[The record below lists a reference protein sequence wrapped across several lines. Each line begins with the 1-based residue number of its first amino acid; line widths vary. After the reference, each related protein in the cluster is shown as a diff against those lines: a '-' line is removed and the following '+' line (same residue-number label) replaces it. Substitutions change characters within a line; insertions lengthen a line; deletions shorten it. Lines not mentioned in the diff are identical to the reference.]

1 MSQKTG
7 STHRRYRLDMPQ
19 ASSAELAD
27 IFAFEGERAIG
38 EPTRYQIRFTHPQ
51 PDLSRTD
58 YLNKPAAFVIQPPF
72 NPIATL
78 KPEPERRV
86 QGVITGFSQ
95 RGGSQDETTYEVV
108 LASRLALLRNVPKCR
123 FFLEKSFPEIIEQIL
138 REHGFDK
145 IHGSFE
151 FNLYRQYG
159 RRAFVM
165 QWQEDDLT
173 FITRLCRRSG
183 IWFVC
188 EEGKHCE
195 NVRFGDDFTHYRR
208 DPDLTVPYRQYSGLE
223 SSGAESVDSL
233 EMDAATLPTSYR
245 VRTFSTERPV
255 SEPIEAASRIKEDRT
270 TYGEAY
276 TWGTPD
282 LSEDEAKTEALL
294 RREAAI
300 AAQVVYRGTC
310 NMLDLAPS
318 CILKFSNRKLPDAEC
333 GLVTIRVKCSASRKQ
348 PYRVEFTAI
357 PSDRQY
363 RLPLLEHMWPR
374 IEGVITGTIASPGGY
389 KDPYLDAQGSYIVRI
404 HVDQDRRKP
413 GLESC
418 PMRLAKPFAGAGQTG
433 FHFGLVEGTIVT
445 VGFLWGCP
453 DLPFIS
459 QVLHT
464 AQDTDPINSA
474 YPWATRN
481 TLRTRSNN
489 TFQLEDRAGREHI
502 KVATEQG
509 KSQLNLGHTVDRDQ
523 NERGIGAELRT
534 DKTAVMRGGAG
545 AMMTAYSR
553 PGGRGHQIDMQETVA
568 QLKEMLALAE
578 SLAQSAAASKAS
590 PADTSAQ
597 KAINAALSE
606 LRQPGALV
614 TAPGPVGIVSGDGVQ
629 LAADGSIIATA
640 KKGMH
645 FSALKRFT
653 VAARDLVSVFTQKGM
668 SLIAAAGAVVVQA
681 QRGRMQL
688 ASQED
693 MTIET
698 VGGVLHV
705 KSSKE
710 IVLNV
715 GGSYF
720 RMTPDGIEMGTRG
733 GILFRTSRL
742 KKTGPAQMD
751 LGGAA
756 FAPKFVPFT
765 TDCEVW
771 RTNPKFTELTAAVP
785 APDTPQLEDVI
796 STGALAPP
804 APQSDP
810 AQPERMGNT
819 GPVAPSPLGDFF
831 SRRGPLK
838 INDPDNSPKGNVG
851 RNPIEYP
858 DPVILNQP
866 ASCNWKLDDFNK
878 KAVLNRET
886 PTYKKY
892 VLDRSAPVVDANGGA
907 VECSGNGTSEC
918 QFIYD
923 SNNKTLT
930 AKVIIALVPRLLVK
944 RDPATQQPLRD
955 AQNNYVEVKYHSSQ
969 NGANS
974 GKTFSQQG
982 LMLID
987 RSVND
992 VDASIYKNQ
1001 IESTLNQGGYK
1012 LLLDGCQKGAS
1023 CGCRVSVKFCADVH
1037 VVSPVDAA
1045 TLNANVTI
1053 DIFRKTERADSAH
1066 WPETDTEI
1074 DLSGVPGDVTWQVK
1088 AHEAGHLFAFPDEY
1102 WSDGGFVHKQYVRRD
1117 ETLNFDLGDE
1127 NATKNVT
1134 WQIESQPNLMGYGC
1148 NHATAAVQP
1157 YYLEYIRQ
1165 WFRDYTNKEWK
1176 IGVASST

>member
-1 MSQKTG
+1 VSQKTG
-7 STHRRYRLDMPQ
+7 STHRHYRLDMPQ

-72 NPIATL
+72 NPLATL

-95 RGGSQDETTYEVV
+95 RGSSRDETTYEVV
-108 LASRLALLRNVPKCR
+108 LESRLALLRNAPKCR

-138 REHGFDK
+138 REHGFDR

-188 EEGKHCE
+188 EVGKHCE

-208 DPDLTVPYRQYSGLE
+208 DPDLTVPYRRYSGLE
-223 SSGAESVDSL
+223 SSGEESVDSL
-233 EMDAATLPTSYR
+233 EMDATTLPTSYK
-245 VRTFSTERPV
+245 VRTFSTERPL
-255 SEPIEAASRIKEDRT
+255 SEPIEAASRITEDRT

-282 LSEDEAKTEALL
+282 LSEADAKAEALL
-294 RREAAI
+294 RREAAV

-310 NMLDLAPS
+310 DMLDLAPS
-318 CILKFSNRKLPDAEC
+318 CILKFSNRKLPDAEY
-333 GLVTIRVKCSASRKQ
+333 GLVTVRVKCSASRKQ

-357 PSDRQY
+357 PSDRLY
-363 RLPLLEHMWPR
+363 RLPLLEHTWPR
-374 IEGVITGTIASPGGY
+374 IEGVITGTVASPGGY
-389 KDPYLDAQGSYIVRI
+389 KDPYLDAQGSYIVHI
-404 HVDQDRRKP
+404 HADQDKRKP

-474 YPWATRN
+474 YPWGTRN

-509 KSQLNLGHTVDRDQ
+509 KSQLNLGHSVDRDQ
-523 NERGIGAELRT
+523 NERGNGAELRT
-534 DKTAVMRGGAG
+534 DGTSVMRGGAG
-545 AMMTAYSR
+545 AMMTAYNR
-553 PGGRGHQIDMQETVA
+553 PGGGGHQIDMQETVA

-578 SLAQSAAASKAS
+578 SLAQSAEASKAS

-597 KAINAALSE
+597 KAIIDSLNELS
-606 LRQPGALV
+606 QPGALV

-640 KKGMH
+640 KKGVH
-645 FSALKRFT
+645 VSTLKQLT
-653 VAARDLVSVFTQKGM
+653 AAARGVISLFAQAGM
-668 SLIAAAGAVVVQA
+668 KLIASAGAVVMQA
-681 QRGRMQL
+681 QRGPMQL
-688 ASQED
+688 AAQED

-698 VGGVLHV
+698 VDGVVHV
-705 KSSKE
+705 KSPTE

-720 RMTPDGIEMGTRG
+720 RRTPDKIEAGTRG
-733 GILFRTSRL
+733 GILFRTSSL
-742 KKTGPAQMD
+742 KMTGPAQMD
-751 LGGAA
+751 LGGVA

-771 RTNPKFTELTAAVP
+771 RTNPKFTELTAPVPVP
-785 APDTPQLEDVI
+785 APGT
-796 STGALAPP
+796 ALGDGGVVPP
-804 APQSDP
+804 S
-810 AQPERMGNT
+810 
-819 GPVAPSPLGDFF
+819 APSLDGASVASTAAGRSPANGNPWGPGLPLTG
-831 SRRGPLK
+831 RNTLVEKAAPVM
-838 INDPDNSPKGNVG
+838 NDPDNAPTGQVEDHPE
-851 RNPIEYP
+851 PIK
-858 DPVILNQP
+858 LTKP
-866 ASCNWKLDDFNK
+866 APCNWSMAGFVSECTDETETGSYKALDRYKAPWLDQFHNQIIGGAKFPTKFELRYDDKEKTLYATVRVKIIPVELFKSGPNGQKQTVPYDHDAHWRGVAGGVNTPFDAGYVMEYRNHVGQKFDLTK
-878 KAVLNRET
+878 KKRDVESVLNGH
-886 PTYKKY
+886 KCK
-892 VLDRSAPVVDANGGA
+892 
-907 VECSGNGTSEC
+907 
-918 QFIYD
+918 
-923 SNNKTLT
+923 
-930 AKVIIALVPRLLVK
+930 
-944 RDPATQQPLRD
+944 
-955 AQNNYVEVKYHSSQ
+955 
-969 NGANS
+969 
-974 GKTFSQQG
+974 
-982 LMLID
+982 LI
-987 RSVND
+987 
-992 VDASIYKNQ
+992 
-1001 IESTLNQGGYK
+1001 
-1012 LLLDGCQKGAS
+1012 LDGCAKGAS
-1023 CGCRVSVKFCADVH
+1023 CGWRVSVVFNVEL
-1037 VVSPVDAA
+1037 VLGLNDAS
-1045 TLNANVTI
+1045 
-1053 DIFRKTERADSAH
+1053 DIGRGKKIHKSVYLFPQAARADGKS
-1066 WPETDTEI
+1066 WGENEDQPSTNVI
-1074 DLSGVPGDVTWQVK
+1074 
-1088 AHEAGHLFAFPDEY
+1088 AHECGHLFNYPDEY
-1102 WSDGGFVHKQYVRRD
+1102 WEYGGWVHCDYIKNNELDFVKGDGLKGMSLYASV
-1117 ETLNFDLGDE
+1117 
-1127 NATKNVT
+1127 ATTVVT
-1134 WQIESQPNLMGYGC
+1134 
-1148 NHATAAVQP
+1148 
-1157 YYLEYIRQ
+1157 
-1165 WFRDYTNKEWK
+1165 
-1176 IGVASST
+1176 